1 MGKPGRVN
9 LSATCEYIACERP
22 TQGTE
27 TSKYLEEKKAKAIP
41 SVAAS
46 ERGEAQTWG
55 RKSRRGCRAHE
66 MGTDEL
72 AERDGKPGQ
81 RR

>member
-9 LSATCEYIACERP
+9 LSAARESIACERP

-27 TSKYLEEKKAKAIP
+27 TSKYLEEKKAKAIL

-46 ERGEAQTWG
+46 ERGTAQTWG
-55 RKSRRGCRAHE
+55 RKSHRGCRAHV
-66 MGTDEL
+66 MGRERL
-72 AERDGKPGQ
+72 AEWERKPIQ